1 MKAASLTLLMAI
13 WAAPAFAACPPG
25 QNEMLAV
32 RLYFG
37 QSMNGRPIAAA
48 AWRDFVARVVT
59 PRFPDGFTIY
69 DARGQWR
76 DPHTQ
81 RIARETSKVIEIAAP
96 QTGDLQSRVAE
107 IRKNYATRFHQ
118 QSVGLLTLPGCGA
131 F

>member
-1 MKAASLTLLMAI
+1 MKAASLTLLMAL

-25 QNEMLAV
+25 QNEMLTV

-37 QSMNGRPIAAA
+37 QSMNGRPIATA

-76 DPHTQ
+76 AADGRPATP
-81 RIARETSKVIEIAAP
+81 RRGNPEKLCNAVSSAIRGIADAARMRSF
-96 QTGDLQSRVAE
+96 L
-107 IRKNYATRFHQ
+107 
-118 QSVGLLTLPGCGA
+118 GA
-131 F
+131 P